1 LQAIVLFERIQRVAL
16 NYTHLRAFRWVAREG
31 GLTRAAERLNIA
43 PSALST
49 QLRALEEDLGQKL
62 FERRGRR
69 MELTE
74 AGRIALDHAET
85 IFAAGEEL
93 VDTLKGRGGPATRVL
108 RVGAVATLSRNF
120 QAGVLRP
127 FWGREGVRLVLRSG
141 SFSELLGALDSLS
154 LDALLSNAP
163 APSDAEGERFS
174 LRIAEQKVSLVG
186 PPALGRL
193 AFPEGLRGR
202 PLLLPGRESSLRER
216 FERVMEEAGIA
227 PVIAAEVDDM
237 ALLRLLARES
247 GIVALVPPI
256 VVQDELAA
264 GVLAELAEVP
274 ALDER
279 FYAITRRR
287 RFQNPLV
294 AELLSGA

>member
-1 LQAIVLFERIQRVAL
+1 MAL
-16 NYTHLRAFRWVAREG
+16 NYTHLRAFRWIAREG
-31 GLTRAAERLNIA
+31 GLTRAAGRLNVA

-49 QLRALEEDLGQKL
+49 QLRALEADLGQAL

-85 IFAAGEEL
+85 IFSAGEEL
-93 VDTLKGRGGPATRVL
+93 VDTLKGRGGPATQVL
-108 RVGAVATLSRNF
+108 RLGAVATLSRNF
-120 QAGVLRP
+120 QASLLRP
-127 FWGREGVRLVLRSG
+127 FWGREAVRLVLRSG
-141 SFSELLGALDSLS
+141 SFAELLGALDTLA
-154 LDALLSNAP
+154 LDAVLSNAP
-163 APSDAEGERFS
+163 APADAEGERVS
-174 LRIAEQKVSLVG
+174 ARIAEQKVSLVG
-186 PPALGRL
+186 PPGLGRL
-193 AFPEGLRGR
+193 RFPDGLRGR

-216 FERVMEEAGIA
+216 FERLMAEAEIA

-264 GVLAELAEVP
+264 GALAELADVP
-274 ALDER
+274 ALSER
-279 FYAITRRR
+279 FYAVTRRR
-287 RFQNPLV
+287 RFPNPLV
-294 AELLSGA
+294 AELLATSGG

>member
-1 LQAIVLFERIQRVAL
+1 VPL

-31 GLTRAAERLNIA
+31 GLTRAAERLNVA

-49 QLRALEEDLGQKL
+49 QLRALEADLGQAL

-85 IFAAGEEL
+85 IFSTGEEL
-93 VDTLKGRGGPATRVL
+93 WDTLKGRGGPQLQVL
-108 RVGAVATLSRNF
+108 RLGAVATLSRNF
-120 QAGVLRP
+120 QVSLLRR
-127 FWGREGVRLVLRSG
+127 FWGRAGVRLVLRSG
-141 SFSELLGALDSLS
+141 SFAELLAALDSLA
-154 LDALLSNAP
+154 LDAVLSNAP
-163 APSDAEGERFS
+163 APAEAQGERVS
-174 LRIAEQKVSLVG
+174 ARIAEQKVSLVG
-186 PPALGRL
+186 PPALGALR
-193 AFPEGLRGR
+193 FPEGLRGR

-216 FERVMEEAGIA
+216 FERLMDEAGIA
-227 PVIAAEVDDM
+227 PVVAAEVDDM

-274 ALDER
+274 ALAER

-287 RFQNPLV
+287 RFPNPLL
-294 AELLSGA
+294 AELLGAASGGVLPG